1 MLNNFSFDSLKSLAD
16 LLNKECSL
24 SIKKKSKAQLIA
36 DVETALEDPKVMA
49 VYLIALHQTK
59 IYSTDD
65 LKKFIA
71 VTTDGNKTLLS
82 PVARYLEKINPP
94 APIKE
99 VERKAITEP
108 VIEHKQGLI
117 PSSRLKTQFNPISV
131 MSPTLQGQFGNLG
144 FTDNNGDTIRGNTA
158 KELLTYCWE
167 HFPPNET
174 VLAQGYLYPARI
186 YFAAETKEIE
196 INGKIQNRP
205 IFEPIQNTRIEAN
218 QVVLQGYH
226 TKTRRISLKPLA
238 TENIVAVDWIVNTI
252 TSLKGQ
258 NIKASRYRKNTVKSK
273 ISWGTGFCPV
283 DVSTLT
289 AQGYPL
295 FLNGEKYTLVLNC
308 NGSILLRGFGKL
320 IATAVRGKTKNKW
333 LGEQVQLKQE
343 ISPARETEIGKW
355 NISNEEFCA
364 EFLKDL
370 SPEIYTVVN
379 KCIEKVLENF
389 SPRNL
394 ARLDGFFLGKYYS
407 ELARKERH
415 NLTRSQYI
423 RLRGNARKQIFKR
436 YREGK
441 ELPLDV
447 RQACYDL
454 QEKQSSHSQEELN
467 HLNDVLIGFYLSY
480 IK

>member
-59 IYSTDD
+59 VYSTDD
-65 LKKFIA
+65 LKQFISI
-71 VTTDGNKTLLS
+71 TTDGNKTLL
-82 PVARYLEKINPP
+82 PTVARYLERLKSS
-94 APIKE
+94 APIKQ
-99 VERKAITEP
+99 VERKNIEP
-108 VIEHKQGLI
+108 SIIRNKQQII
-117 PSSRLKTQFNPISV
+117 PSTRLINPISV

-167 HFPPNET
+167 HFPPNEA

-196 INGKIQNRP
+196 INGKIQSRP

-379 KCIEKVLENF
+379 SCIEKVLENF

-394 ARLDGFFLGKYYS
+394 ARLDGFFLGKHYA
-407 ELARKERH
+407 ELAKKER
-415 NLTRSQYI
+415 NKLTRSQYV

-441 ELPLDV
+441 ELPLDI
-447 RQACYDL
+447 RQACHNL
-454 QEKQSSHSQEELN
+454 QEKQAHHSQDDLSQ
-467 HLNDVLIGFYLSY
+467 LNDILVGFYLSY